1 MGIEIQ
7 IIFTMAKEIERKFL
21 VKGDFKKLAIKSY
34 KIAQGY
40 LSKVPERT
48 VRIRIRDNQGFL
60 TIKGISNASGTTR
73 FEWEKKISKQD
84 AENLLLLCEPTI
96 IEKIRYIIPAINNL
110 YFEVDEFLGENNGL
124 VITEIELPNENTFF
138 EKPTWLGEEVTG
150 NQKYYNAILAKKP
163 FKNW

>member
-1 MGIEIQ
+1 
-7 IIFTMAKEIERKFL
+7 MAKEIERKFL
-21 VKGDFKKLAIKSY
+21 VKGDFKKQAIKSH

-73 FEWEKKISKQD
+73 FEWEKEISKQE
-84 AENLLLLCEPTI
+84 AENLLLLCEPSI
-96 IEKIRYIIPAINNL
+96 IEKIRYIIPANNNL

-124 VITEIELPNENTFF
+124 IIAEIELPNENSFF

-150 NQKYYNAILAKKP
+150 NQKYYNAILAEKP
-163 FKNW
+163 FKDW